1 MSLPHEKQVPE
12 IKDSFKVDAVH
23 KQRRQMLA
31 ALALLLVALILVLR
45 KDRNFWFPPAPT
57 SQSGSEP
64 LEEAQSEKETTMHP
78 TLPAQPKSKLP
89 TSRKAAARE
98 PNPASASA
106 PVVTSRTVLPPLGV
120 EVVIGNEHSNV
131 PAGSNSVEVDLGS
144 KAPSASTQTSSAQPM
159 SKPAG
164 VTSAAERV
172 HLSPGTAQILAH
184 RVEPKYPLLAKEMNI
199 QGSVVLEA
207 LIGRDGIIQQLRLL
221 SGPAILS
228 RAAREAVKQ
237 WRFKPYLESGQAVET
252 QARIVVNFSIWTQDI
267 NASANAVGGA
277 P

>member
-1 MSLPHEKQVPE
+1 MPLPHEKQVPE

-23 KQRRQMLA
+23 KQHRQMLA
-31 ALALLLVALILVLR
+31 ALALLLVALLLVLI
-45 KDRNFWFPPAPT
+45 KDRNLWFPPAPA
-57 SQSGSEP
+57 SRSGSEP
-64 LEEAQSEKETTMHP
+64 VEEAQSEEATATQP
-78 TLPAQPKSKLP
+78 AVPAQPKSKLP
-89 TSRKAAARE
+89 TSKKTASKE
-98 PNPASASA
+98 PKPASASA
-106 PVVTSRTVLPPLGV
+106 PVVTNRTVLPPLGV
-120 EVVIGNEHSNV
+120 EVVTGNQHSNV
-131 PAGSNSVEVDLGS
+131 QAGSNSVEIDLGS
-144 KAPSASTQTSSAQPM
+144 KATSASTQASSVQATSN
-159 SKPAG
+159 PAG

-172 HLSPGTAQILAH
+172 HLSPGTAQVLAH
-184 RVEPKYPLLAKEMNI
+184 GVEPKYPLLAKEMNI

-207 LIGRDGIIQQLRLL
+207 LIGRDGNIQQLRLI

-267 NASANAVGGA
+267 NASANSMGA

>member
-1 MSLPHEKQVPE
+1 MPLPHEKQVPE

-45 KDRNFWFPPAPT
+45 KDRNFWFPPAPA
-57 SQSGSEP
+57 SRSGPEP
-64 LEEAQSEKETTMHP
+64 LEEAQSEEATTMHP
-78 TLPAQPKSKLP
+78 AVPAQLKSKLP
-89 TSRKAAARE
+89 TSKKTVARE

-120 EVVIGNEHSNV
+120 EVVTGNEHSNV
-131 PAGSNSVEVDLGS
+131 QAGSNSVEVDLGS
-144 KAPSASTQTSSAQPM
+144 KAPSSTQASSVQPM
-159 SKPAG
+159 SNPTG

-172 HLSPGTAQILAH
+172 HLSPGTAQVLSH

-267 NASANAVGGA
+267 NASANSMGA

>member
-1 MSLPHEKQVPE
+1 MTLPNEKQVPE
-12 IKDSFKVDAVH
+12 TKDSFKGDAVH

-31 ALALLLVALILVLR
+31 ALALLLVALMLVVK
-45 KDRNFWFPPAPT
+45 KDRNFWFPPAPAP
-57 SQSGSEP
+57 QSGPEP
-64 LEEAQSEKETTMHP
+64 LEEAQSQEAAAVYP
-78 TLPAQPKSKLP
+78 AVPAQPKSKLP
-89 TSRKAAARE
+89 TSKKTAATE
-98 PNPASASA
+98 SSSASASA

-120 EVVIGNEHSNV
+120 EVVTGNDHNNV
-131 PAGSNSVEVDLGS
+131 QAGSNSVEVDLSS
-144 KAPSASTQTSSAQPM
+144 KASTASTQVSSVQPM
-159 SKPAG
+159 SNPAG

-172 HLSPGTAQILAH
+172 HLSPGTAQVLSH

-237 WRFKPYLESGQAVET
+237 WRFKPYLEAGQAVET

-267 NASANAVGGA
+267 NTSANSAGA

>member
-1 MSLPHEKQVPE
+1 MPLPHEKHVPE

-45 KDRNFWFPPAPT
+45 EDRNFWFPPAPA
-57 SQSGSEP
+57 SQSGPEP
-64 LEEAQSEKETTMHP
+64 LEEAQSEEATTMHP
-78 TLPAQPKSKLP
+78 AVPAQPKSKLP
-89 TSRKAAARE
+89 TSKKTVARE

-120 EVVIGNEHSNV
+120 EVVTGNEHSNV
-131 PAGSNSVEVDLGS
+131 QAGSNSVEVDLGS
-144 KAPSASTQTSSAQPM
+144 KAPSASAQASSVQPM
-159 SKPAG
+159 SNPAG

-172 HLSPGTAQILAH
+172 HLSPGTAQVLSH

-267 NASANAVGGA
+267 NASANSMGA

>member
-1 MSLPHEKQVPE
+1 MPLPHEKQVPE
-12 IKDSFKVDAVH
+12 IKDSFRVDAVH
-23 KQRRQMLA
+23 KQRRQMLV

-45 KDRNFWFPPAPT
+45 GDRNFWFPPAPAL
-57 SQSGSEP
+57 QSVSEP
-64 LEEAQSEKETTMHP
+64 LEEPQSEEAATMHP
-78 TLPAQPKSKLP
+78 AAPAQPKLNLP
-89 TSRKAAARE
+89 TSKKTAPME
-98 PNPASASA
+98 PNPASSPA

-120 EVVIGNEHSNV
+120 EVVTGNERSNV
-131 PAGSNSVEVDLGS
+131 QAGSNSVEVDLGS
-144 KAPSASTQTSSAQPM
+144 KTPSASTQAPSVQPM
-159 SKPAG
+159 PNPEG
-164 VTSAAERV
+164 VTNAAERV
-172 HLSPGTAQILAH
+172 HLAPGTAQVLAH

-207 LIGRDGIIQQLRLL
+207 LIGRDGIIQQLRLI

-267 NASANAVGGA
+267 NASANSAGA